1 MMRETL
7 HKHMLVILTCRKR
20 WLDEGF
26 LEIISQSE
34 RLAILK
40 EVYAK
45 CKFWTLLWGLINE
58 YGVFIWL
65 NAFVKQQASFH
76 KGSTKF
82 SSAWLLSQPKC
93 RAPIHRHAAERK
105 GQTQFIIH
113 KSEIGAETQD
123 WLWDRQRTLWADTT
137 THWFLSVH
145 LKRCFTKEE

>member
-45 CKFWTLLWGLINE
+45 CKF
-58 YGVFIWL
+58 
-65 NAFVKQQASFH
+65 
-76 KGSTKF
+76 
-82 SSAWLLSQPKC
+82 
-93 RAPIHRHAAERK
+93 
-105 GQTQFIIH
+105 
-113 KSEIGAETQD
+113 
-123 WLWDRQRTLWADTT
+123 
-137 THWFLSVH
+137 
-145 LKRCFTKEE
+145 